1 LIAKKQKA
9 ELERNK
15 IDEKNDILATQ
26 EAMISNEIDRTN
38 AKKDAAISNMSA
50 RHREAGKIMRA
61 SIEVIK
67 ENAEYDYEDIDNSE
81 DFAEIGRRIKKLE
94 EENENEG

>member
-15 IDEKNDILATQ
+15 IDKKNDILATQ